1 MRQKRLKFGIFAAS
15 RIFNNKKRWQMMD
28 AVKNLCK
35 NEKQKSVGA
44 RRNKSNG
51 TSAGITFRWM
61 IATLAVLA
69 SLFVFAAGFMT
80 VDLRSGSIMKG
91 EGGGYALSVRRFDDR
106 IVITVFGKCYEITVK
121 DPRQE
126 NVKE

>member
-1 MRQKRLKFGIFAAS
+1 
-15 RIFNNKKRWQMMD
+15 MD
-28 AVKNLCK
+28 AVKILLQTK
-35 NEKQKSVGA
+35 KQKSVGA

-51 TSAGITFRWM
+51 TSAGVAFRWM

-69 SLFVFAAGFMT
+69 SLFIFVAGFVT

-121 DPRQE
+121 DPQQE
-126 NVKE
+126 DVKQ